1 MSGCCASLFIESTNT
16 NREETMSGSPAEL
29 PDPLAGAADDALPEI
44 ELADEDILDAM
55 RHIPGYLDISTE
67 DFRTIYHLAHHRAVD
82 RLFSAVR
89 AGTLMQSDF
98 TPLSTGMR
106 MDEAAR
112 SLVAQRYKGL
122 PVVDAAGRL
131 CGMLT
136 ESDFLRRLQAGSFL
150 ELMLRLLESG
160 GALAARC
167 HETRVDEVMTPSP
180 VAVGRRAGFRE
191 IAAAF
196 HRHRGRAMP
205 VIEDDGRV
213 CGLLLHRKFISAC
226 HLEKLP

>member
-1 MSGCCASLFIESTNT
+1 MTEKHGE
-16 NREETMSGSPAEL
+16 PV
-29 PDPLAGAADDALPEI
+29 DPLAGATDEALPEI

-67 DFRTIYHLAHHRAVD
+67 DFRTIYHLAHHQAVD
-82 RLFSAVR
+82 RLFSEIR
-89 AGTLMQSDF
+89 AESLMASDF
-98 TPLSTGMR
+98 TPIGVDMR

-112 SLVAQRYKGL
+112 SLVTQRFKGL
-122 PVVDAAGRL
+122 PVVDDQGRL

-136 ESDFLRRLQAGSFL
+136 ETDFLRRLQAGSFL

-167 HETRVDEVMTPSP
+167 HETRVGDVMTANA
-180 VAVGRRAGFRE
+180 VAVGRQAGFRE
-191 IAAAF
+191 ITAAF
-196 HRHRGRAMP
+196 HRHRGRSMP
-205 VIEDDGRV
+205 VVEADGRV
-213 CGLLLHRKFISAC
+213 CGLLLHRTFISAC

>member
-1 MSGCCASLFIESTNT
+1 MLAFSPRNIDGK
-16 NREETMSGSPAEL
+16 EEAMSGSHSEV
-29 PDPLAGAADDALPEI
+29 PDPLAGAADEALPEI

-55 RHIPGYLDISTE
+55 RHISGYLDISTE
-67 DFRTIYHLAHHRAVD
+67 DFRTIYHLAHHHAVD
-82 RLFSAVR
+82 RAFSDVR
-89 AGTLMQSDF
+89 AEALMQSGF
-98 TPLSTGMR
+98 TPLGPDMR

-112 SLVAQRYKGL
+112 SLVDQRFKGL
-122 PVVDAAGRL
+122 PVADGDGRL

-136 ESDFLRRLQAGSFL
+136 ETDFLRRMQADSFL

-160 GALAARC
+160 SALAARC
-167 HETRVDEVMTPSP
+167 HETRVGEAMTPNP
-180 VAVGRRAGFRE
+180 VAVGRCAGFRE

-196 HRHRGRAMP
+196 HRHRGRSMP
-205 VIEDDGRV
+205 VVEDDGRV